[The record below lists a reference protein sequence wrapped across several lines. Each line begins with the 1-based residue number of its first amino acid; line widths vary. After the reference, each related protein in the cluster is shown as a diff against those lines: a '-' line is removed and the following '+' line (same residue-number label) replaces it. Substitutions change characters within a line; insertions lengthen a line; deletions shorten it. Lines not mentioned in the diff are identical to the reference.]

1 VASEDGP
8 SPGRLLYH
16 YTGPAGLLGIL
27 DRRCLFASDVWLLND
42 ASEVRYAQS
51 RMAERVRKHLGP
63 DQPWL
68 QALLDVSETS
78 PGWLDDVFV
87 ASFCEEPDLL
97 SQWRG
102 YASGGFAIGFAA
114 DDLAALGDGPGA
126 PRLVQVDYGVESGRR
141 RLRGLFEQLADGG
154 PYSAEERERLAR
166 TVLLPEMARVKEPSF
181 AEEKEWRLLVV
192 EDRAERILFRVPAAE
207 VVPYVE
213 IALPEPSPVR
223 EIVIGPGADQQLH
236 RRGVEQLLARR
247 GYRGVEIR
255 ESTSSLRL

>member
-1 VASEDGP
+1 
-8 SPGRLLYH
+8 
-16 YTGPAGLLGIL
+16 
-27 DRRCLFASDVWLLND
+27 
-42 ASEVRYAQS
+42 
-51 RMAERVRKHLGP
+51 MAERVRQYLGP

-68 QALLDVSETS
+68 QALLEVSKAK

-87 ASFCEEPDLL
+87 VSFCEGADLL

-102 YASGGFAIGFAA
+102 YTAGLAIGFAG
-114 DDLAALGDGPGA
+114 DGLAALGDGPCA
-126 PRLVQVDYGVESGRR
+126 PRLVQVDNGVESGRR

-154 PYSAEERERLAR
+154 PYSGEERERLAR

-181 AEEKEWRLLVV
+181 AEEKEWRLLVG
-192 EDRAERILFRVPAAE
+192 ERRPERIVFRVDATG

-213 IALPEPSPVR
+213 IALPEPSPVC
-223 EIVIGPGADQQLH
+223 EIVIGPAVDQQLH

-247 GYRGVEIR
+247 GYHGVEIR